1 MDIAHHVR
9 PLLPQ
14 LAQLLSGMARSR
26 DERQAAAVD
35 ATLLRLLAV
44 YPQLGT
50 NIRQHF
56 AAAPASP
63 VQRLL
68 AATTASRTDAALL
81 TQLRADMTTLEGEKR
96 QLAACTSAHHLV
108 FTSPTSAALDWP

>member
-1 MDIAHHVR
+1 
-9 PLLPQ
+9 
-14 LAQLLSGMARSR
+14 MARSR

-68 AATTASRTDAALL
+68 AATTASRTDAAQL
-81 TQLRADMTTLEGEKR
+81 TQLRADMTTLEGEER
-96 QLAACTSAHHLV
+96 QLVACRSAHHRL